1 MMPGRAG
8 RFPRLP
14 GTARDAHRRNVL
26 VLLGYLFVLVLL
38 VAVAVALL

>member
-1 MMPGRAG
+1 MPARTG
-8 RFPRLP
+8 RFPCLP

-38 VAVAVALL
+38 VGVAVALL